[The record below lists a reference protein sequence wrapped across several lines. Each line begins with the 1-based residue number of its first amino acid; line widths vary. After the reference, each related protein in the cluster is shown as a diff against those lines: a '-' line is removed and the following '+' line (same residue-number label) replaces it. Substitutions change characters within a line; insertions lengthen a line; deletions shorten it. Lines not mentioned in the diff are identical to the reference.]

1 MPPEIL
7 SLAEWTELC
16 ELCDWDETIAARL
29 LVAVRLESK
38 RLMPEGSRL
47 EICRSL
53 ISRQTLIDKKQTAK
67 SPIAEA

>member
-16 ELCDWDETIAARL
+16 ELCDWDEVKAAKL
-29 LVAVRLESK
+29 LEATRLETR
-38 RLMPEGSRL
+38 RLMPEGRRL

-53 ISRQTLIDKKQTAK
+53 LARQSLIDKKQNA
-67 SPIAEA
+67 SIPAAEA